1 MSLALAPH
9 LGLGPMRSRRAPG
22 PTGQQLPSLCPSGP
36 CQWARAWWH
45 TRGGAG
51 GLGWRCIYKRRLAS
65 EFHSI
70 LTPGLLLEPC
80 SAPLPPSAPP
90 DPFPWGPVSLS
101 LCNPCPDCY
110 LRGQYFLPL
119 FAVPVGPLAHSQK
132 HSRALSNPPACV
144 GGAGEG
150 GRRQEAP
157 AAPTYCSP
165 GPPTHLLPH
174 PHPMPNWPTL
184 AHTMRHLPNLAFAAI
199 SFFPRPKS
207 PPWGCPPKSW
217 VWGSGLGFSIAGLF
231 QDDFFPS

>member
-1 MSLALAPH
+1 
-9 LGLGPMRSRRAPG
+9 MRSRRPPG
-22 PTGQQLPSLCPSGP
+22 PTGQRLPSLCPSGP

-80 SAPLPPSAPP
+80 SAPLPPPAPP

-119 FAVPVGPLAHSQK
+119 FAVPVGPLARSQK

-157 AAPTYCSP
+157 AAPTYCLLGPPPPSPTPPPCAQLTNP
-165 GPPTHLLPH
+165 GPHNGAPSKFSLCCNFFLSKTQV
-174 PHPMPNWPTL
+174 PTL
-184 AHTMRHLPNLAFAAI
+184 GL
-199 SFFPRPKS
+199 S
-207 PPWGCPPKSW
+207 PPT
-217 VWGSGLGFSIAGLF
+217 LGVGIRIG
-231 QDDFFPS
+231 FFNSRPVSR